1 MLSVTDVTACRVD
14 FPALD
19 RNDPGLVYLDNGA
32 TALKPRTV
40 IDAIT
45 EYYTDY
51 SANIHRGVYEMSAR
65 ATVAYDEARVAV
77 KTLLGVDDRQGELLF
92 TRGTTEA
99 LNMLAYSWAQH
110 TVQRGQRIVLT
121 PLEHH
126 SNLVPWQQLA
136 QGVGAELTFLDLDAE
151 GALTEAAIDAAI
163 DKHTALVAITGMSN
177 VTGYRPPLESI
188 VRAAHNHGAAVV
200 VDAAQ
205 LASHHPVDV
214 TTMGVDFLTC
224 SAHKMCGPTGI
235 GALYAR
241 RERLEQMQP
250 FHFGGG
256 MIQNV
261 GLHTATWARVPEK
274 FEAGTPNIAGAIGF
288 GAAARYLAGIGMQHV
303 AAHERE
309 LGGYLNECVD
319 KRNYLRRY
327 GKLPIDRAAGVCS
340 FSVPGAHPHDV
351 GSLLDQLGIAV
362 RTGFHCA
369 QPLMAH
375 FGIDGTIRASL
386 YLYNTRDDIDR
397 FMNALDRVVDVLG

>member
-1 MLSVTDVTACRVD
+1 MPFATDTITWRTD

-19 RNDPGLVYLDNGA
+19 RDDAGLVYLDNGA
-32 TALKPRTV
+32 TSLKPRVV

-51 SANIHRGVYEMSAR
+51 NANIHRGVYEMSAR
-65 ATVAYDEARVAV
+65 ATAAYDEARAAV
-77 KTLLGVDDRQGELLF
+77 KALLGVDDRQGELLF
-92 TRGTTEA
+92 TGGTTEGI
-99 LNMLAYSWAQH
+99 NMLAHSWARH
-110 TVQRGQRIVLT
+110 HVRRGQRIVLT

-136 QGVGAELTFLDLDAE
+136 RDLGAELAFFDLDAE
-151 GALTEAAIDAAI
+151 GALTEATIDAAI
-163 DKHTALVAITGMSN
+163 DERTALVAVTGMSN
-177 VTGYRPPLESI
+177 VTGYRPPLEPI
-188 VRAAHNHGAAVV
+188 VRAAHERGAAVA

-214 TTMGVDFLTC
+214 TALGVDFLTC

-241 RERLEQMQP
+241 REHLEKMQP
-250 FHFGGG
+250 FQFGGG

-261 GLHTATWARVPEK
+261 GLHAATWARAPEK

-288 GAAARYLAGIGMQHV
+288 GAAARYLTGIGMHHV

-309 LGGYLNECVD
+309 LGGYLNACVD
-319 KRNYLRRY
+319 ERDYLRRY
-327 GKLPIDRAAGVCS
+327 GKLPIERAAGVCS

-351 GSLLDQLGIAV
+351 GSMLDQLGIAV

-375 FGIDGTIRASL
+375 FGVTGTIRASL

-397 FMNALDRVVDVLG
+397 FVSALDRVVDVLG

>member
-1 MLSVTDVTACRVD
+1 MPFATDTTACRAD
-14 FPALD
+14 FPALSRD
-19 RNDPGLVYLDNGA
+19 NAGLVYLDNGA
-32 TALKPRTV
+32 TSLKPQAV

-45 EYYTDY
+45 EYYTEY
-51 SANIHRGVYEMSAR
+51 SANIHRGVYELSAR
-65 ATVAYDEARVAV
+65 ATAAYDEARAAV
-77 KTLLGVDDRQGELLF
+77 KALLGVDDRQGELLF
-92 TRGTTEA
+92 TRGTTEGI
-99 LNMLAYSWAQH
+99 NMLAHSWAQH
-110 TVQRGQRIVLT
+110 HVRRGERIALT

-136 QGVGAELTFLDLDAE
+136 QYLGAELAFFDLDAE
-151 GALTEAAIDAAI
+151 GALTEATIDAMI
-163 DKHTALVAITGMSN
+163 DERTALVAVTGMSN
-177 VTGYRPPLESI
+177 VTGYRPPIGPI
-188 VRAAHNHGAAVV
+188 VRAAHDRGAAVV

-214 TTMGVDFLTC
+214 AALGVDFLTC

-241 RERLEQMQP
+241 RERLEEMQP
-250 FHFGGG
+250 FQFGGG

-261 GLHTATWARVPEK
+261 GLHAATWARAPEK

-288 GAAARYLAGIGMQHV
+288 GAAARYLAGIGMQHI

-309 LGGYLNECVD
+309 LGGYLNASVD
-319 KRNYLRRY
+319 ERGYLRRY

-340 FSVPGAHPHDV
+340 FSVPGAHPHDI
-351 GSLLDQLGIAV
+351 GSMLDQLGIAV

-397 FMNALDRVVDVLG
+397 FVSALDRVVDVLG